1 MTARTQKLWKGLTL
15 SALLACASA
24 LGCSSTGPYVWYNA
38 LPRSEWEQ
46 PREYVIGV
54 GDSLNISVYEQPNL
68 SGRAKIRSDGKIA
81 LPFIGEV
88 MVAGKA
94 PSAVAREL
102 EARFK
107 AIIVTPRVTVNVE
120 ESAPVT
126 VSVLGEIGHRGTLT
140 LQPPAELLQALAQA
154 GGLSEFADESRIFV
168 IRRFPEFRRIRF
180 TYEAITRNEY
190 GAATFPLRTGDVLIV
205 E

>member
-1 MTARTQKLWKGLTL
+1 MALGWKGFSLVV
-15 SALLACASA
+15 LLAAAAAS
-24 LGCSSTGPYVWYNA
+24 LGCGGSGAYVWYNA
-38 LPRSEWEQ
+38 LPASDWSQ
-46 PREYVIGV
+46 PREYVIGI
-54 GDSLNISVYEQPNL
+54 GDTINIGVYEQPNL
-68 SGRAKIRSDGKIA
+68 SGRSKIRSDGRIA
-81 LPFIGEV
+81 LPFVGEV
-88 MVAGKA
+88 MVAGKQ

-120 ESAPVT
+120 ESAPVS
-126 VSVLGEIGHRGTLT
+126 VSVLGEIGHRGPLT
-140 LQPPAELLQALAQA
+140 LQQPAELLQALAQA

-180 TYEAITRNEY
+180 TYEAITRNQH